1 MEILK
6 WIWWIISPGLF
17 FYWLVE
23 LLKLSDGKTDW
34 LFHYIKILSIWW
46 LGIVIFIRFIF
57 SVIFISKWLRHSEI
71 AIYKDILEDKD
82 KQITQRDEQIKNFQ
96 WAYGSLLT
104 DTQKTYNSSNYTP
117 NIPNQTTTWIEEE
130 YVPVTNK

>member
-1 MEILK
+1 MEVLK
-6 WIWWIISPGLF
+6 WIWWIISPWLF

-23 LLKLSDGKTDW
+23 LLKLSEGKTDS
-34 LFHYIKILSIWW
+34 LYYYIKILSIWW

-82 KQITQRDEQIKNFQ
+82 KQISQRDEQIKNFQ
-96 WAYGSLLT
+96 WAYGSLL
-104 DTQKTYNSSNYTP
+104 DTQKMYSSSTYTTNT
-117 NIPNQTTTWIEEE
+117 PNQTTTSWSEEE
-130 YVPVTNK
+130 YVPVTNQ